1 MCNWNTL
8 SFSLLYCTMV
18 CKALKNLFFR
28 TVVKLYLSKIEKLK
42 ESVIPRKVDKQIRL
56 KVQEIVFLNK
66 IPSISILYTAFK
78 KEWSLFRKIIL
89 FFVAVKCQLFNI
101 NRFTFFTST
110 TIDYWNFKTAQ
121 LQFHDYFVYIYWIV
135 RCA

>member
-1 MCNWNTL
+1 
-8 SFSLLYCTMV
+8 MV
-18 CKALKNLFFR
+18 GKALKNLFFR

-78 KEWSLFRKIIL
+78 KRVK
-89 FFVAVKCQLFNI
+89 FV
-101 NRFTFFTST
+101 
-110 TIDYWNFKTAQ
+110 
-121 LQFHDYFVYIYWIV
+121 
-135 RCA
+135 

>member
-1 MCNWNTL
+1 MFKCVTGIPNHL
-8 SFSLLYCTMV
+8 VYYTMV

-78 KEWSLFRKIIL
+78 KIVK
-89 FFVAVKCQLFNI
+89 FV
-101 NRFTFFTST
+101 
-110 TIDYWNFKTAQ
+110 
-121 LQFHDYFVYIYWIV
+121 
-135 RCA
+135 